1 MNRIICK
8 RLEII
13 LSSGVDGIFKDKI
26 FLKKDKGFVS
36 LPVER
41 IEYTGQSSSSDAG
54 SVLNETVT
62 AKVRYA
68 ENLLFLGTALKNY
81 VLRLHTDNTS
91 FYVGSPDYPAVLA
104 YSSDK
109 IYVNLTFKAVKP
121 L

>member
-1 MNRIICK
+1 MNKIICK

-13 LSSGVDGIFKDKI
+13 LSSNVDGIFKDKT
-26 FLKKDKGFVS
+26 FLKKNREFIS
-36 LPVER
+36 LPVEK
-41 IEYTGQSSSSDAG
+41 IEYSGQSSSSDAG
-54 SVLNETVT
+54 NVLNETVT
-62 AKVRYA
+62 AKIRYA
-68 ENLLFLGTALKNY
+68 ENLLFLNTALKNY

-104 YSSDK
+104 YNSNK